1 VDTGSQS
8 DKSLVLK
15 LQLKLAQFEPDG
27 RPDDDTELRGASL
40 Q

>member
-8 DKSLVLK
+8 VKSLVLK
-15 LQLKLAQFEPDG
+15 LQQKLAQLESEGGPGDA
-27 RPDDDTELRGASL
+27 TEVRGASL